1 MAKRR
6 NLDEISNRAIRAMD
20 RAIRAVDAML
30 ATVDQS
36 EARMRTLESRPI
48 KLSQRDTEMVLRLL
62 ADPPKPNARL
72 RRAAARMMAREPWSR

>member
-36 EARMRTLESRPI
+36 EVRMRTLESRPI
-48 KLSQRDTEMVLRLL
+48 KLSLRDTERVLRLL
-62 ADPPKPNARL
+62 ANPPKPNAHL
-72 RRAAARMMAREPWSR
+72 RRATAFYLKRRQG